1 MTHDATRRLNKNC
14 GDSPVW
20 RGSVPIASSAACII
34 NTRHSLEAPLRVDS
48 GVLASPAK
56 RVPATQPHAVPRVD
70 DASRSFLFGVARKE
84 LVEYLAE
91 RGTRVQLRED
101 SQPAQPHTM
110 DQQVTRGQVQLHGNS
125 A

>member
-1 MTHDATRRLNKNC
+1 MTHDATRRLNKNY

-56 RVPATQPHAVPRVD
+56 CVPRDPAPAVPRVA
-70 DASRSFLFGVARKE
+70 DASPL
-84 LVEYLAE
+84 
-91 RGTRVQLRED
+91 QLRVSRAHE
-101 SQPAQPHTM
+101 QPKRKVLQS
-110 DQQVTRGQVQLHGNS
+110 S